1 MTTIFETQFQSY
13 LPKIIDELQST
24 NKRWKIKGFIDS
36 QEHIYEITNDT
47 KVVSKLIEI
56 ILFPLVLEFANSF
69 NCHFF
74 PTQHQNHYP
83 DVSFVH
89 KNTNEKIALN
99 IRAPYISRHEN

>member
-13 LPKIIDELQST
+13 LPKIINVQST

-56 ILFPLVLEFANSF
+56 ILFSSRVRI
-69 NCHFF
+69 CKFF
-74 PTQHQNHYP
+74 QL
-83 DVSFVH
+83 SLLS
-89 KNTNEKIALN
+89 NTTSKSL
-99 IRAPYISRHEN
+99 SRCFICL